1 MVDSE
6 FGLSKE
12 YLVSTLSLVKVQFKE
27 SLKGLIKIIFI
38 DTFKTNANAL
48 KTQQKNNKKKTI
60 VYFHCFC
67 PEKKVSLYFDCPF

>member
-1 MVDSE
+1 M
-6 FGLSKE
+6 GL
-12 YLVSTLSLVKVQFKE
+12 Y
-27 SLKGLIKIIFI
+27 LKGIIFI